1 MASIVDFIAGGVD
14 RTAFPAG
21 ASAFHKTASDWI
33 LTIEQRGAGAGRDF
47 AWAYNLSDGIVS
59 NAYSKATAARLRCV
73 RGGAGEAPGVPAVA
87 PPGQYTLVADGE
99 VRDNYTGLVWQ
110 QGYSEATMAFDAA
123 APYCAGLTLGGH
135 TWRLP
140 SIRELATLVD
150 EARVAP
156 SINVTMFPDTQYG
169 ARSNDCYWAS
179 HRARGND
186 SAAWALNFDDGF
198 TCYNSVASGAW
209 NYWTA
214 AWVKCV
220 R

>member
-73 RGGAGEAPGVPAVA
+73 RGGAGEAPSAPAVA
-87 PPGQYTLVADGE
+87 PPDQYTLVADGE

-110 QGYSEATMAFDAA
+110 QGYSDATMAFDAA

-140 SIRELATLVD
+140 SIAGRRSAGRALDQRDDVPRHPVRRAQQRLVLGL
-150 EARVAP
+150 P
-156 SINVTMFPDTQYG
+156 SRPRQ
-169 ARSNDCYWAS
+169 R
-179 HRARGND
+179 HRRLGPQ
-186 SAAWALNFDDGF
+186 F
-198 TCYNSVASGAW
+198 
-209 NYWTA
+209 
-214 AWVKCV
+214 